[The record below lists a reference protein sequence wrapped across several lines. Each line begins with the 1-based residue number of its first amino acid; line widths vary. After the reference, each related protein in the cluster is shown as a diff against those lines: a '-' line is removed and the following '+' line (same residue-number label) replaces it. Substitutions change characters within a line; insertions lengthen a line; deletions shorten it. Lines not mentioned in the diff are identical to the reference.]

1 MDFGTRCWGNV
12 SKEVLFMDAKTA
24 LSLFN
29 KELLSYETPNPG
41 NDLFYYSLPYER
53 NYDLTRSIPLAPV
66 SGNVIKFYQYRID
79 KPVVIFTDIVD
90 TTAEDVSDHDSEEFS
105 EDEYDGSSLAD
116 QFYDEEG
123 NLREDLT
130 EEEMAALL
138 TASSSSSLS
147 SDSDEESYDDEAF
160 EENASGEEESS
171 EDSYG
176 DEAYDKEPASAASDD
191 YDDYDDDEAYDK
203 EPSSW
208 DAPEF

>member
-1 MDFGTRCWGNV
+1 
-12 SKEVLFMDAKTA
+12 MDAKTA
-24 LSLFN
+24 LDLFN
-29 KELLSYETPNPG
+29 KELLSYDTPNPG

-66 SGNVIKFYQYRID
+66 SGNVIKFYQYRIN

-90 TTAEDVSDHDSEEFS
+90 TTAEDVSGHDNEDFS
-105 EDEYDGSSLAD
+105 EDEYDSSSLAD

-138 TASSSSSLS
+138 TAGSSSSLS
-147 SDSDEESYDDEAF
+147 SDSDEESTDGEAF
-160 EENASGEEESS
+160 EENASGEEASS
-171 EDSYG
+171 EDSY
-176 DEAYDKEPASAASDD
+176 DD
-191 YDDYDDDEAYDK
+191 SYDDEAYDK